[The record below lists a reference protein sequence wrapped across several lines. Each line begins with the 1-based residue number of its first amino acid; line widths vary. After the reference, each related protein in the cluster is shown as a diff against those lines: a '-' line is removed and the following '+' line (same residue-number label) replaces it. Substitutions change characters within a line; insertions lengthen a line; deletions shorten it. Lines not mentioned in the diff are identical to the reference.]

1 MIHKKISG
9 NLKQIPRSSLTTNE
23 YLQDTTNN
31 VEDKASQNLISSI
44 PLKAIRTTI
53 TNKLETLFSTLLVID
68 VINNLKKYTHVSPT
82 FDKVIKFAPTPWS
95 PTNRSPRLA
104 KRWPRTTKEIRRYNY
119 RSIIGIFS
127 SSDEDPVPRFYLIGS
142 RVYQPILSLIALLSP
157 LANNYVPRGETRW
170 VGEIDQR
177 DRSRLETAVSLEGTG
192 IYRKDTNSRIEQCV
206 HDQTRISD
214 PIYRSRSNRSWEQ
227 ALPADRNDN
236 FPRPRRSTRG
246 KSMKYSVDWKVCPR
260 HQVERTVRT
269 LVDVVCEYTMCVE
282 RNILKFH

>member
-1 MIHKKISG
+1 MEKIR
-9 NLKQIPRSSLTTNE
+9 QVRIW
-23 YLQDTTNN
+23 YLQYRWKQY
-31 VEDKASQNLISSI
+31 EPLSQIVS
-44 PLKAIRTTI
+44 
-53 TNKLETLFSTLLVID
+53 NKLETLFSTLLVID
-68 VINNLKKYTHVSPT
+68 VINNLKKYTHVSSI
-82 FDKVIKFAPTPWS
+82 FDKVIKFAPTLWS
-95 PTNRSPRLA
+95 PTDRSPRLA
-104 KRWPRTTKEIRRYNY
+104 KRWPRTTKEIRTYNH

-127 SSDEDPVPRFYLIGS
+127 PSNEDPVPRFHLIGS

-170 VGEIDQR
+170 IGEIDQR

-227 ALPADRNDN
+227 ALPEDRNDN

-246 KSMKYSVDWKVCPR
+246 KSMKYSVDWKIYSQQ
-260 HQVERTVRT
+260 QVGRTIRT
-269 LVDVVCEYTMCVE
+269 LVDVVLWVYYVCCTKYSEISLALLWDLVIMISQ
-282 RNILKFH
+282 NIGN

>member
-1 MIHKKISG
+1 M
-9 NLKQIPRSSLTTNE
+9 
-23 YLQDTTNN
+23 
-31 VEDKASQNLISSI
+31 
-44 PLKAIRTTI
+44 
-53 TNKLETLFSTLLVID
+53 
-68 VINNLKKYTHVSPT
+68 KKYTHVSPT

-95 PTNRSPRLA
+95 PTDRSPRLA
-104 KRWPRTTKEIRRYNY
+104 KRWPRTTKEIRRYNH

-127 SSDEDPVPRFYLIGS
+127 PSDEDPVPRFHLIGS
-142 RVYQPILSLIALLSP
+142 QVYQPILSLIALLSP

-170 VGEIDQR
+170 IGEIDQR

-227 ALPADRNDN
+227 ALPVDRNDN

-246 KSMKYSVDWKVCPR
+246 KSMKYSVDCLFTASGRKNYSNTCRRLFV
-260 HQVERTVRT
+260 
-269 LVDVVCEYTMCVE
+269 
-282 RNILKFH
+282 NILCVLHEIFWNFISLVMRLGHHDWSEYWVGN